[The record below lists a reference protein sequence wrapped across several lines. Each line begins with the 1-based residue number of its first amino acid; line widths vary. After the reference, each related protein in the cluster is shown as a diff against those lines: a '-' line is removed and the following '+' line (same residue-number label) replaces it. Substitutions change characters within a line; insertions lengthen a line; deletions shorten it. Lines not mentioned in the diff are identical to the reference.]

1 MNIETLY
8 NRTIEQSSAILNTHL
23 SNGLSEEEVK
33 FRIGKYGFNEL
44 TGKKHKSFWIVFF
57 NQFKSFMIIVLI
69 IAAIISGVVGVM
81 EGEGLLETYIILGIL
96 IVNAFIG
103 AYQEIKAESS
113 LEALKKLAAPET
125 KVIRDGNTRLI
136 PSKELVLGDLVIL
149 ETGSIVPADIRLC
162 ESANLKI
169 QESSLTGESVAVE
182 KTNEI
187 ILGDD
192 IALGDQLNMAFSS
205 GMVTYGRGKGIVV
218 ATGMQ
223 TQVGQIANMLQ
234 NTEETKTPMSIR
246 LEKLGK
252 VLGIGALLI
261 CILIFV
267 VGILYGNSA
276 LSMFMLSVSLA
287 VAAIPEGL
295 PAVSTVALALGVQ
308 RLVRKNAIIR
318 TLPSVETLGSA
329 SIICSDKTGTLT
341 QNKMTVV
348 SAYVNHKLD
357 SINRENLAM
366 ELNDQEKN
374 LVMAAMLCADAEMS
388 IAADG
393 TISFTGDPT
402 ETALLD
408 LGNIYKLKKN
418 ELDHQYPR
426 LGEVPFDSERKR
438 MSTINQWGDKFQ
450 VHVKG
455 GVDEVLNVCNQIMLN
470 GEVKSISE
478 EDLKKIESANEQ
490 MAVSALRVLAV
501 AYKQISIFPSPISVD
516 QNESHLVFLGL
527 IGMID
532 PARPEAIK
540 AVEQCR
546 TAGIKPVMI
555 TGDHKITAIAIAKQI
570 GIFQEGDT
578 AITGNEL
585 EKLSEEDL
593 QRNVHLYSV
602 YARVAPEHKV
612 RIVKAWQYNKQIVA
626 MTGDGVNDAPALK
639 QADIGAA
646 MGIVGTDVAKG
657 AADMVLTDDNFAT
670 IVTAVKEG
678 RRINDNIMKAI
689 QFLLSTNVGEIFLL
703 LITSIFNLGVPLLS
717 IHILWINLV
726 TDSLPAL
733 ALTMDP
739 AESNVMNRKPNNT
752 SAGFLT
758 KGIIWRIIYQGIMIG
773 TLPLVAFLY
782 GIKEGGL
789 ALGQTMAFA
798 SLCFA
803 QLTQVTNVHSPI
815 KSTFFHNPLKNKMLI
830 WAILISFL
838 MALAVLVIPSIRE
851 IFQLVELN
859 WNQWKMVI
867 ILSLVPVVIVEFF
880 KLLKINTS
888 REEKNS

>member
-44 TGKKHKSFWIVFF
+44 TGKKLKSFWVVFL

-125 KVIRDGNTRLI
+125 KVVRNGNTALI
-136 PSKELVLGDLVIL
+136 PSKELVPGDLIIL

-169 QESSLTGESVAVE
+169 QESSLTGESVSVD
-182 KTNEI
+182 KTNET
-187 ILGDD
+187 ILGED

-205 GMVTYGRGKGIVV
+205 GIVTYGRGKGIVA

-252 VLGIGALLI
+252 VLGIAALLI

-267 VGILYGNSA
+267 VGILYGNSV

-348 SAYVNHKLD
+348 EAYVDHKLD
-357 SINRENLAM
+357 GINRENLSS
-366 ELNDQEKN
+366 ELNDQEKS
-374 LVMAAMLCADAEMS
+374 LVVAAMLCADAEMTVS
-388 IAADG
+388 ADG
-393 TISFTGDPT
+393 IISYTGDPT

-408 LGNIYKLKKN
+408 FGIIYQLKKS

-438 MSTINQWGDKFQ
+438 MSTINQWEDRFQ

-455 GVDEVLNVCNQIMLN
+455 GVDEVLSGCNQIMLH
-470 GEVKSISE
+470 GKIESLSE
-478 EDLKKIESANEQ
+478 EDIKKIESANEQ
-490 MAVSALRVLAV
+490 MAQSALRVLAV
-501 AYKQISIFPSPISVD
+501 AYKPISIFPSDVFVD
-516 QNESHLVFLGL
+516 QIESHLIFLGL

-555 TGDHKITAIAIAKQI
+555 TGDHKITAVAIAKQI
-570 GIFQEGDT
+570 GIFQEGDV

-585 EKLSEEDL
+585 EKLSEADL
-593 QRNVHLYSV
+593 KQNVHLYSV

-612 RIVKAWQYNKQIVA
+612 RIVKAWQYNNQIVA

-703 LITSIFNLGVPLLS
+703 LVTSIFNLGVPLLS

-739 AESNVMNRKPNNT
+739 AEANIMKRKPNNT
-752 SAGFLT
+752 SDGFLT
-758 KGIIWRIIYQGIMIG
+758 KGVVWRILYQGIMIG
-773 TLPLVAFLY
+773 TLPLIAFIY
-782 GIKEGGL
+782 GKHHGGL

-798 SLCFA
+798 TLCFA
-803 QLTQVTNVHSPI
+803 QLTQVTNVHSI
-815 KSTFFHNPLKNKMLI
+815 LKSTFSHNPLKNKMLI
-830 WAILISFL
+830 WAILISLL
-838 MALAVLVIPSIRE
+838 MALAVLVIPFIRE

-859 WNQWKMVI
+859 SDQWKLVI
-867 ILSLVPVVIVEFF
+867 LLSLTPIVVVELF
-880 KLLKINTS
+880 KLIGINAVKA
-888 REEKNS
+888 E